1 MTHILSLG
9 AINKQTGDYVYP
21 KIANKKDEYVCPDC
35 NKDLI
40 LCQGE
45 IKRPHF
51 RHKVDSVNPCNHYS
65 NPTETQIHKDG
76 KMVMKSLLE
85 HKTPISFIR
94 NCCSCK
100 KNEEYEI
107 LEMTESSKI
116 ELEYRFEYNG
126 TKIAD
131 VAYIDDNEI
140 LCIFEICNTHKTR
153 SEKRP
158 EPWFEIDAENL
169 IRLANDDNLNSLQIP
184 CIRCEKCDDCIEK
197 EKRLNEEKKQQKI
210 MSIKNSNKL
219 KLPIL
224 ESQLEIEIKND
235 TSDYYTSSLLTKLET
250 QVRNIKSEIEIKL
263 IENNINYSN
272 NDNVKFEINH
282 PNKDQHI
289 TLHSISSYSII
300 EILDWYN
307 SVPNKF
313 NIIDCQFKIEKLKEN
328 IWQSVKDKNIHELNS
343 LILKLEKYIDM
354 CLKNKYNNCAS
365 RFSISKS
372 NDKLLYLEIYLVRGN
387 IQYSKQ
393 DTAGMPIYIITLP
406 NTKENIKYAM
416 SSGKIYKNKKWH
428 TSREINL
435 YNLLTL

>member
-1 MTHILSLG
+1 MTEMYS
-9 AINKQTGDYVYP
+9 
-21 KIANKKDEYVCPDC
+21 
-35 NKDLI
+35 
-40 LCQGE
+40 
-45 IKRPHF
+45 IK
-51 RHKVDSVNPCNHYS
+51 
-65 NPTETQIHKDG
+65 
-76 KMVMKSLLE
+76 LE
-85 HKTPISFIR
+85 H
-94 NCCSCK
+94 
-100 KNEEYEI
+100 
-107 LEMTESSKI
+107 
-116 ELEYRFEYNG
+116 RFEYNG

>member
-1 MTHILSLG
+1 MTHLLSLG
-9 AINKQTGDYVYP
+9 AINKQTGEYIYP
-21 KIANKKDEYVCPDC
+21 KIANKKDEYICPDC

-40 LCQGE
+40 LCKGE
-45 IKRPHF
+45 FIRPYF
-51 RHKVDSVNPCNHYS
+51 RHKVDSINPCHHYS
-65 NPTETQIHKDG
+65 NPTESQIHKDG
-76 KMVMKSLLE
+76 KMLLKNLFE
-85 HKTPISFIR
+85 KKIPISLTR
-94 NCCSCK
+94 DCCSCK
-100 KNEEYEI
+100 KMEESEI
-107 LEMTESSKI
+107 PEMTEMSSIK
-116 ELEYRFEYNG
+116 LEHRFEYNG

-184 CIRCEKCDDCIEK
+184 CIRCEKCDDCIET

-343 LILKLEKYIDM
+343 LILKLEKYID
-354 CLKNKYNNCAS
+354 
-365 RFSISKS
+365 
-372 NDKLLYLEIYLVRGN
+372 
-387 IQYSKQ
+387 
-393 DTAGMPIYIITLP
+393 
-406 NTKENIKYAM
+406 
-416 SSGKIYKNKKWH
+416 
-428 TSREINL
+428 
-435 YNLLTL
+435 

>member
-1 MTHILSLG
+1 M
-9 AINKQTGDYVYP
+9 
-21 KIANKKDEYVCPDC
+21 
-35 NKDLI
+35 
-40 LCQGE
+40 
-45 IKRPHF
+45 
-51 RHKVDSVNPCNHYS
+51 
-65 NPTETQIHKDG
+65 
-76 KMVMKSLLE
+76 
-85 HKTPISFIR
+85 
-94 NCCSCK
+94 
-100 KNEEYEI
+100 
-107 LEMTESSKI
+107 
-116 ELEYRFEYNG
+116 
-126 TKIAD
+126 
-131 VAYIDDNEI
+131 
-140 LCIFEICNTHKTR
+140 
-153 SEKRP
+153 
-158 EPWFEIDAENL
+158 

-289 TLHSISSYSII
+289 TLHSNSSYSII